1 MLLTLLLCA
10 LAAPHFTHAAVAPLL
25 HEDTVPRSLDLTD
38 AELRRVLG
46 DTSVYRSLSRSHCHS
61 SITSAACLSEPDTQE
76 PSEVDKRGLAISLT
90 LCSMQSALQVLP
102 TECQPWFP
110 LASESTPSKVRSR
123 RFWSQ
128 PTRLE
133 DHQATCL
140 GPQDWSSYN
149 GYLSDAST
157 YWTNASHAESLLAQ
171 LCHALNGRR
180 QAEEAR
186 QLYTNAT
193 MEKIALLQLLKKR
206 EQQQAEHELKFMS
219 TFMDR
224 EMDINQSSVA
234 LQQTQRGLETQL
246 NVFNQIASQLHDAVH
261 TLELGKASLWKV
273 LEDDIQTRMSAAAF
287 SLDTTIRNL
296 GDLWVQE
303 VSNHL
308 DRVLHKHG
316 QALASQGEESS
327 RIVQAALHHA
337 EARSVAIREY
347 ELNEMRT
354 LYETTSGVHHLV
366 ESVSLHLRPDRA
378 TKQTRPRFDP
388 VALAALLAILWSR
401 PVIFG
406 SAQFHD
412 HNPEQPAATR

>member
-76 PSEVDKRGLAISLT
+76 PSEVDKRG
-90 LCSMQSALQVLP
+90 P
-102 TECQPWFP
+102 
-110 LASESTPSKVRSR
+110 SESTPSKVRSR

-149 GYLSDAST
+149 GYLSDAT
-157 YWTNASHAESLLAQ
+157 Q

-224 EMDINQSSVA
+224 EM
-234 LQQTQRGLETQL
+234 TQRGLETQL

-303 VSNHL
+303 
-308 DRVLHKHG
+308 
-316 QALASQGEESS
+316 
-327 RIVQAALHHA
+327 
-337 EARSVAIREY
+337 
-347 ELNEMRT
+347 RT